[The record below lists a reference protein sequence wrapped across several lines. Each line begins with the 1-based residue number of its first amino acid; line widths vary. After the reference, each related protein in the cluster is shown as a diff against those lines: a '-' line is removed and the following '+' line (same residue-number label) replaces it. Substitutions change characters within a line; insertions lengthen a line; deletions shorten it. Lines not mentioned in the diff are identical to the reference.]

1 MALERAGEEGWSVAV
16 MVVAWAREQMTDGRA
31 APTILSQCPS
41 RMMGVKGGKERTYR
55 LLIPAQILP

>member
-31 APTILSQCPS
+31 APTIFKSTS
-41 RMMGVKGGKERTYR
+41 VRGEREERKEEHTGS
-55 LLIPAQILP
+55 

>member
-41 RMMGVKGGKERTYR
+41 RMMGVKGGKERT
-55 LLIPAQILP
+55 